1 MADERNLDAI
11 EIKDD
16 STLPRV
22 IKFDALDRSQNVDSI
37 GRITELDDPVRLV
50 KILFGKTKIRKP
62 KRFER
67 PYNSRGI
74 LGTYPDRSIEVTG
87 VTRQPVSGNGVSTD
101 DEKVNI
107 VSGEEFYKVSEVRV
121 ELHCLPHSSV
131 DEESQHPRRARHAR
145 RSANI

>member
-67 PYNSRGI
+67 PYDSRGI
-74 LGTYPDRSIEVTG
+74 LGTYPDRSIEVT
-87 VTRQPVSGNGVSTD
+87 GVSTD

-131 DEESQHPRRARHAR
+131 DEESQQPRRARHAR